1 MRRAPA
7 LAVSALVFFG
17 TATSLAIA
25 EPAAPP
31 AAGQQQNI
39 NAVIARALAQRGVP
53 YVYGGGDSQ
62 GPTGNPNGSGV
73 VGFDAS
79 GLMVYAFA
87 GAGVKLPRSSKDQ
100 YQAGRKIWPSQALPG
115 DLVFYGPDGS
125 ESVAMFLGNGQI
137 LEATDPCV
145 TVSRAR
151 TADMAPYLVRL
162 IG

>member
-1 MRRAPA
+1 MRRASA
-7 LAVSALVFFG
+7 LAVSVLVFFG
-17 TATSLAIA
+17 SAVGLAVA
-25 EPAAPP
+25 EPVAPP
-31 AAGQQQNI
+31 PAGQQQNI
-39 NAVIARALAQRGVP
+39 SAVIARALAQRGVA
-53 YVYGGGDSQ
+53 YVYGGGDSR
-62 GPTGNPNGSGV
+62 GPTGNPAGSGV

-87 GAGVKLPRSSKDQ
+87 GAGIKLPRSSKEQ
-100 YQAGRKIWPSQALPG
+100 YQAGRKIWPAQALPG

-137 LEATDPCV
+137 LEATEPRV

-151 TADMAPYLVRL
+151 TANMAPYLVRI

>member
-17 TATSLAIA
+17 TATSLAAA

-31 AAGQQQNI
+31 SANQQQTVNS
-39 NAVIARALAQRGVP
+39 AIARALAQRGVP
-53 YVYGGGDSQ
+53 YVYGGGSSD
-62 GPTGNPNGSGV
+62 GPTGNPAGSGI

-87 GAGVKLPRSSKDQ
+87 GAGAKLPRSSKDQ

-115 DLVFYGPDGS
+115 DLIFYGPEGS
-125 ESVAMFLGNGQI
+125 ESVAMFLGNGQM
-137 LEATDPCV
+137 LEATNPSV
-145 TVSRAR
+145 AVSRVR
-151 TADMAPYLVRL
+151 TNGMAPYVVRIL
-162 IG
+162 G